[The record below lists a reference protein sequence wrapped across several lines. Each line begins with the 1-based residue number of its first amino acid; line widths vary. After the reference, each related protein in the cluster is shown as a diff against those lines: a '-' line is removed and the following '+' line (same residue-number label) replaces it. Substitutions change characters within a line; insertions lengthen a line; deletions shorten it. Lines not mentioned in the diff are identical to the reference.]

1 MNGIEYF
8 VEFVEQTGL
17 MWGLGFQVLHAQ
29 QAGYSAAIVHNMYSD
44 TLLNMN
50 YSNGNNPLQNVHNI
64 KRYIFVPSYK
74 KAIELMFFFLY
85 FPETIAE
92 QIEIPSVFTSYYAA
106 QILRNFI
113 IPEQG

>member
-1 MNGIEYF
+1 MCGF
-8 VEFVEQTGL
+8 
-17 MWGLGFQVLHAQ
+17 GFQVLHAQ

-44 TLLNMN
+44 TLLSMN
-50 YSNGNNPLQNVHNI
+50 YSNGNNPPQNMHSF
-64 KRYIFVPSYK
+64 KMYIFVP
-74 KAIELMFFFLY
+74 LFCLFVY

-92 QIEIPSVFTSYYAA
+92 EIEIPSVFTSYYAA